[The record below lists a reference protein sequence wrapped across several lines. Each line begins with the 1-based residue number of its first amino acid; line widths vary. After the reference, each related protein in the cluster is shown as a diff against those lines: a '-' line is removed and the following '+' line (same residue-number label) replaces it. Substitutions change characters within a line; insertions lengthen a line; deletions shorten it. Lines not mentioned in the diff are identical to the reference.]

1 MTSSNLRWLLLVLL
15 LVLPASS
22 KAENWPAWRGPY
34 GDGTCSEKGL
44 PTNWSKTENVA
55 WKVPLPERGNS
66 TPVVWGDRVF
76 VTQALEKAGQR
87 TLMCFDRKGGRTLW
101 QQAVEWKDKEL
112 THGTN
117 PFCAASP
124 VTDGE
129 RVIVAY
135 GSAGMVCYDF
145 EGKELW
151 KRDLG
156 IQKHIWGYGP
166 SPVLHGD
173 LCIFN
178 FGPGE
183 RTFLIAVDKRTGK
196 TVWQHDEP
204 IDTKGNSEAKFS
216 QADYHGSW
224 SCPLVRDVNGRSEL
238 LMTFP
243 FRVCSFE
250 PLTGKEL
257 WTCTGT
263 NALAY
268 TSPLYADGIVV
279 GMGGF
284 NGMSIGTKAGG
295 SGDVTKEQRLWRHP
309 KTKQRIGSGVI
320 HNGHI
325 YIHNDPGIAE
335 CIELSTGK
343 LVWEERL
350 KGASDRGVNWSS
362 VMLADGLCY
371 TINQGGDCFVFK
383 ASPQFE
389 QVAVNS
395 LGEQSNSSIV
405 PSDGQ
410 LFIRTYQHLWCIGER
425 K

>member
-1 MTSSNLRWLLLVLL
+1 MRQLTRCFWSLVITVTFSTSTI
-15 LVLPASS
+15 
-22 KAENWPAWRGPY
+22 AEDWPGWRGPR
-34 GDGTCSEKGL
+34 GDGTCTEKGL
-44 PTNWSKTENVA
+44 PTTWSTTENVA
-55 WKVPLPERGNS
+55 WKIALPERGNS

-76 VTQALEKAGQR
+76 VTQAIEKENRR
-87 TLMCFDRKGGRTLW
+87 TLMCFDRKEGKLLW
-101 QQAVEWKDKEL
+101 QKGTEWKEKEL

-117 PFCAASP
+117 PYCASSA

-129 RVIVAY
+129 RVVAWF
-135 GSAGMVCYDF
+135 GSAGIFCYDND
-145 EGKELW
+145 GNELW

-156 IQKHIWGYGP
+156 IQKHIWGYGA

-173 LCIFN
+173 LCYLN

-183 RTFLIAVDKRTGK
+183 QSFLIALNKKTGE
-196 TVWQHDEP
+196 TVWNHDEP
-204 IDTKGNSEAKFS
+204 YNKEGTDEAKSGNPNFT
-216 QADYHGSW
+216 GSW
-224 SCPLVRDVNGRSEL
+224 SSPLFREVNGRNEL
-238 LMTFP
+238 LISFP
-243 FRVCSFE
+243 FRVCGMD
-250 PLTGKEL
+250 PATGKEF

-268 TSPLYADGIVV
+268 TSPLFADGIVV
-279 GMGGF
+279 GMGGY
-284 NGMSIGTKAGG
+284 NGMSIALKAGG

-335 CIELSTGK
+335 CFELATGK
-343 LVWEERL
+343 LIWEERF
-350 KGASDRGVNWSS
+350 KGGVNWSS
-362 VMLADGLCY
+362 VMLADNLCY
-371 TINQGGDCFVFK
+371 TITQEGACNVFK
-383 ASPQFE
+383 ASPKFE
-389 QVAVNS
+389 LVATNL

-410 LFIRTYQHLWCIGER
+410 LFIRTHQHLWCIGSR

>member
-1 MTSSNLRWLLLVLL
+1 MRQLTRCFWSLVITVAFSS
-15 LVLPASS
+15 STI
-22 KAENWPAWRGPY
+22 AENWPGWRGPR
-34 GDGTCSEKGL
+34 GDGTCTEKGL
-44 PTNWSKTENVA
+44 STTWSTTENVA
-55 WKVPLPERGNS
+55 WKIALPERGNS

-76 VTQALEKAGQR
+76 VTQAIEKENRR
-87 TLMCFDRKGGRTLW
+87 TLMCFDRKEGKLLW
-101 QQAVEWKDKEL
+101 QKGTEWKEKEL

-117 PFCAASP
+117 PYCASSA

-129 RVIVAY
+129 RVVAWF
-135 GSAGMVCYDF
+135 GSAGIFCYDND
-145 EGKELW
+145 GNELW

-156 IQKHIWGYGP
+156 SQKHIWGYGA

-173 LCIFN
+173 LCYLN

-183 RTFLIAVDKRTGK
+183 RSFLIALNKKTGE
-196 TVWQHDEP
+196 TVWNHDEP
-204 IDTKGNSEAKFS
+204 YNKNGTDEAKS
-216 QADYHGSW
+216 GNPDYTGSW
-224 SCPLVRDVNGRSEL
+224 SSPLFREVNGRNEL
-238 LMTFP
+238 LISFP
-243 FRVCSFE
+243 FRVCGMDPAS
-250 PLTGKEL
+250 GKEF

-268 TSPLYADGIVV
+268 TSPLFADGIVV
-279 GMGGF
+279 GMGGY
-284 NGMSIGTKAGG
+284 NGMSIALKAGG

-335 CIELSTGK
+335 CFELATGK
-343 LVWEERL
+343 LIWEERL
-350 KGASDRGVNWSS
+350 KGGVNWSS
-362 VMLADGLCY
+362 VMLADNLCY
-371 TINQGGDCFVFK
+371 TITQEGACNVFK
-383 ASPQFE
+383 ASPKFE
-389 QVAVNS
+389 LVATNL

-410 LFIRTYQHLWCIGER
+410 LFIRTHQNLWCIGSR